1 MWVATVA
8 LWIGSLGQCF
18 PTTVR
23 QYTSVPCQVWRG
35 KLSNKKKKCYNYKL

>member
-1 MWVATVA
+1 MSEFDFFEPRKLKMWVATVA

-23 QYTSVPCQVWRG
+23 QYTSVPCQV
-35 KLSNKKKKCYNYKL
+35 